1 MSRTSEYSE
10 RIADYLLGDMSQN
23 ERLSFEKDLLTDPDL
38 AFEFKRQTPIIE
50 HLKSKAILEEIENSP
65 DMEEAERVVQAF
77 FQAKEN
83 DVPSSKGQDSNGN
96 PENSV
101 HIHPS
106 TKPKKRILVPLLMA
120 AAFLVGALLIWT
132 VGIANQGERLYSQYY
147 EPLDG
152 TNFTIRGDN
161 NEIYQE
167 FRNALDFY
175 INEEYSNSAILFQQ
189 IGENSPGFVEGR
201 LYLGLSLMGAEKN
214 AVAAS
219 VLEDYL
225 SSFDKYVPEAKWYLA
240 LCYLQLDKRTEAKR
254 IFEGLSGEVGILGEN
269 SADIVKRL
277 NRVK

>member
-1 MSRTSEYSE
+1 MSSTGKYSE
-10 RIADYLLGDMSQN
+10 RIADYLLGDMSQD
-23 ERLSFEKDLLTDPDL
+23 ERMSFEKDLLIDPEL

-50 HLKSKAILEEIENSP
+50 HLKSKALLEEIENSP
-65 DMEEAERVVQAF
+65 DMEEAERLVQAY

-83 DVPSSKGQDSNGN
+83 DVPNSKGEDKNVYQ
-96 PENSV
+96 ENSV
-101 HIHPS
+101 HINS
-106 TKPKKRILVPLLMA
+106 ASKPKKRILVPLLMTA
-120 AAFLVGALLIWT
+120 AVLVGALLIWT
-132 VGIANQGERLYSQYY
+132 VGISNQGERLYSQYY

-167 FRNALDFY
+167 FRNALDYY
-175 INEEYSNSAILFQQ
+175 INEDYSNSAILFQQ
-189 IGENSPGFVEGR
+189 IGENSPGSVEGR

-214 AVAAS
+214 AAAAS

-240 LCYLQLDKRTEAKR
+240 LCYLQLDKRAKAKN
-254 IFEGLSGEVGILGEN
+254 ILEELSGEAGILGEN